1 MIEQLV
7 FGQVVQMPEAPNIAR
22 EIVLG
27 TGMSVHTDAYSV
39 SRACA
44 TSFQAVA
51 NVAESLMAGTIR
63 AGIAGGADSSSV
75 LPIGVSKKLA
85 RTLVDANKAR
95 TLGQRLKLFSRLRL
109 RDLLPVP
116 PAVAEYSTGL
126 RMGDTAEQMAK
137 TWGITREQQDALA
150 HRSHQL
156 AAKAWEEG
164 KLASEVMTAY
174 VPPFRE
180 PLENDNNIRKNS
192 TLADYQKLRPAFDR
206 RHGTVTA
213 ANSTPLTDGAAA
225 VIMMTE
231 SQAKALGLTPLGY
244 LRSYAFTAIDV
255 RQDMLLG
262 PAWSTPL
269 ALERAGLTLAD
280 LTLIDMHEAFAA
292 QTLANLQC
300 LASDRF
306 ARDVLGRSQAT
317 GEVDESK
324 FNVLGGSIAYGHPF
338 AATGAR
344 MITQTLHELRRRG
357 RIWSG
362 YRLRGG
368 WSRRGDDSGGG
379 IMDMTSAFTLD
390 IRPDNVAVI
399 TIDAPGEKMNTLKA
413 EFGQQVRA
421 IVRQIRDNKSLRGA
435 VLISAKP
442 DNFIAGADINM
453 IARCATAQEAEALA
467 RQGQQIM
474 AEIHG
479 LAIPVIA
486 AIHGACLGGGLELA
500 LACHGRVCS
509 DDEKTRLGLP
519 EVQLGLLPGSGGTQR
534 LPRLIGVSGALEMI
548 LTGKQLRPRQA
559 LKAGL
564 VDEVRNRFCCR
575 RRWNWR

>member
-1 MIEQLV
+1 MSQALPLVTRKGDRIAIVSGLRTPFARQATAFHGIPAVDLGKLVVGEMLARSDIPVEIIEQLV

-85 RTLVDANKAR
+85 RVLVDVNKAR
-95 TLGQRLKLFSRLRL
+95 TLSQRLKLFSRLRF

-137 TWGITREQQDALA
+137 TWGIPREQQDQLAL
-150 HRSHQL
+150 RSHQL

-164 KLASEVMTAY
+164 KLSAEVMTAY
-174 VPPFRE
+174 TPPFRE
-180 PLENDNNIRKNS
+180 PLVQDNNIRKNS

-206 RHGTVTA
+206 KHGTVTA

-231 SQAKALGLTPLGY
+231 SRAKELGLVPLGY
-244 LRSYAFTAIDV
+244 LRSYAFSAIAV
-255 RQDMLLG
+255 QQDMLLG

-306 ARDVLGRSQAT
+306 AREVLGRSQAT

-357 RIWSG
+357 
-362 YRLRGG
+362 GG
-368 WSRRGDDSGGG
+368 FGLVTACAAGG
-379 IMDMTSAFTLD
+379 L
-390 IRPDNVAVI
+390 
-399 TIDAPGEKMNTLKA
+399 
-413 EFGQQVRA
+413 
-421 IVRQIRDNKSLRGA
+421 GA
-435 VLISAKP
+435 A
-442 DNFIAGADINM
+442 M
-453 IARCATAQEAEALA
+453 ILEAE
-467 RQGQQIM
+467 
-474 AEIHG
+474 
-479 LAIPVIA
+479 
-486 AIHGACLGGGLELA
+486 
-500 LACHGRVCS
+500 
-509 DDEKTRLGLP
+509 
-519 EVQLGLLPGSGGTQR
+519 
-534 LPRLIGVSGALEMI
+534 
-548 LTGKQLRPRQA
+548 
-559 LKAGL
+559 
-564 VDEVRNRFCCR
+564 
-575 RRWNWR
+575 